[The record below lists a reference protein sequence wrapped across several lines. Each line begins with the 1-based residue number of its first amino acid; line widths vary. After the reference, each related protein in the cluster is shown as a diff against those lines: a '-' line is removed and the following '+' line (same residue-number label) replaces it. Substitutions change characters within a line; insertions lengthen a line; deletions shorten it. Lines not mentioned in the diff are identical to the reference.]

1 MKRLLLLMSSFLLL
15 FPFNVYAANG
25 TLRDEKNELAEMQ
38 AKAESNKRL
47 TNEKQAEID
56 SKRNAITKA
65 NDTIEENEKKVESS
79 KAKVAES
86 EEQIK
91 IKTEELKN
99 VINILQY
106 TKVNSGEVYVDY
118 IFESS
123 SISELMQR
131 QAVINQIIEYTNDEL
146 ESLHTLI
153 KENQEL
159 QVQLADD
166 NVVLSNSITVYE
178 KQVDE
183 LEAYIEKL
191 ATIGMDYQEQIK
203 AKQNLIKQYEQAGC
217 QDSDTIEACFN
228 NKYML
233 SSTSFNRPLK
243 YGKITQA
250 YGNNGHAGM
259 DIGGNAKG
267 TSIYAPANGV
277 VAATS
282 YKNSCGGNIIY
293 IHHIVDGK
301 KYTSEFGHL
310 TAINVKVGQ
319 TVTPNTIIGT
329 VGGDSSTFYYDKCTT
344 GPHLHYSIS
353 YNHYLKDYTSW
364 NTFKAN
370 TKATGIESITHIR
383 NVRGYTWNT
392 RY

>member
-1 MKRLLLLMSSFLLL
+1 MKKKIITLICFLLLL
-15 FPFNVYAANG
+15 PITVNAANG

-56 SKRNAITKA
+56 AKRSAIVKA
-65 NDTIEENEKKVESS
+65 NDTINANEKKVEDS

-99 VINILQY
+99 VISVLQY
-106 TKVNSGEVYVDY
+106 SKVNSGEIYVDY
-118 IFESS
+118 IFDSS
-123 SISELMQR
+123 SISELMER
-131 QAVINQIIEYTNDEL
+131 QAVINQIINYTQSEL
-146 ESLHTLI
+146 DGLHTLI
-153 KENQEL
+153 KENKAL

-166 NVVLSNSITVYE
+166 NIVLSNSITVYE

-183 LEAYIEKL
+183 LSAYIEKL
-191 ATIGMDYQEQIK
+191 ASIGMDYQEQIK
-203 AKQNLIKQYEQAGC
+203 AKQNLSKQYELAGC
-217 QDSDTIEACFN
+217 KDSDTIEACFN
-228 NKYML
+228 NRYML

-243 YGKITQA
+243 HGKITQA
-250 YGNNGHAGM
+250 YGNNGHTGM
-259 DIGGNAKG
+259 DIGGNPKG
-267 TSIYAPANGV
+267 TPIYAPANGV

-293 IHHIVDGK
+293 IHHIVGGK
-301 KYTSEFGHL
+301 KYTSEYGHL
-310 TAINVKVGQ
+310 TSINVKVGQ
-319 TVTPNTIIGT
+319 TVTPNTQIGT

-370 TKATGIESITHIR
+370 TKATSIESITHIK
-383 NVRGYTWNT
+383 NSRGYIWNT

>member
-1 MKRLLLLMSSFLLL
+1 MKKRILIILFLLL
-15 FPFNVYAANG
+15 FPLTVDAANG
-25 TLRDEKNELAEMQ
+25 TLRDEKNELAAMQ
-38 AKAESNKRL
+38 SKAESNRRL
-47 TNEKQAEID
+47 TTQKQNEID

-65 NDTIEENEKKVESS
+65 NNTINENEKKVENS
-79 KAKVAES
+79 KVKVAES

-99 VINILQY
+99 VINVLQY
-106 TKVNSGEVYVDY
+106 SNINSGEIYVDY
-118 IFESS
+118 IFDSS
-123 SISELMQR
+123 SISELMER
-131 QAVINQIIEYTNDEL
+131 QAVITQIIDYTQAEL
-146 ESLHTLI
+146 DGLHKLI
-153 KENQEL
+153 KDNQEL

-166 NVVLSNSITVYE
+166 NVVLANSITVYE

-191 ATIGMDYQEQIK
+191 ASIGMDYQEQIK

-217 QDSDTIEACFN
+217 RDSDTIEACFN

-233 SSTSFNRPLK
+233 SATSFNRPLK
-243 YGKITQA
+243 YGKVTQA

-259 DIGGNAKG
+259 DIGGNKPG
-267 TSIYAPANGV
+267 TNIYAPANGV

-293 IHHIVDGK
+293 IHHIVNGQ
-301 KYTSEFGHL
+301 KYTSEYGHL
-310 TAINVKVGQ
+310 TSIYVKVGQ
-319 TVTPNTIIGT
+319 TVTPSTVIGT

-370 TKATGIESITHIR
+370 TKPTGNESITHIR
-383 NVRGYTWNT
+383 NVRGYIFNT

>member
-1 MKRLLLLMSSFLLL
+1 MKKRIFLFFLLL
-15 FPFNVYAANG
+15 IFPLTVNAANG
-25 TLRDEKNELAEMQ
+25 TLRDEKNELAAMQ

-47 TNEKQAEID
+47 TQEKQNEID
-56 SKRNAITKA
+56 NKRSAITRA
-65 NDTIEENEKKVESS
+65 NKTIDENEKKVEDS

-99 VINILQY
+99 VINVLQY
-106 TKVNSGEVYVDY
+106 SQINSGEIYIDY
-118 IFESS
+118 IFDSS
-123 SISELMQR
+123 SISQLMER
-131 QAVINQIIEYTNDEL
+131 QSVITQIIDYTQSEL
-146 ESLHTLI
+146 DGLHKLI
-153 KENQEL
+153 KDNQAL

-217 QDSDTIEACFN
+217 RDSDTIDACFN

-233 SSTSFNRPLK
+233 SSTNFNRPLK

-267 TSIYAPANGV
+267 TNIYAPANGV

-293 IHHIVDGK
+293 IHHIVGGQ
-301 KYTSEFGHL
+301 KYTSEYGHL
-310 TAINVKVGQ
+310 TAIYVKVGQ
-319 TVTPNTIIGT
+319 TVTPSTVIGT

-364 NTFKAN
+364 STFKVN
-370 TKATGIESITHIR
+370 TKATANESITHIR
-383 NVRGYTWNT
+383 NVRGYSWNS